1 MDLLYS
7 ISEILRKDKKTNGGE
22 VFSFLAGCFWGKVKR
37 KGSKMKKCCAWGIL
51 AAAFVWCSIAV
62 FDCAV
67 NVAYWDEV
75 PVFAALKQGRTADFY
90 WRTHNEHRI
99 VFTKMLMSFGNPLT
113 WIYTSYAL
121 YAAMVFQLW
130 RVVRK
135 AAGDKWFLPLLFV
148 PLFSDMNAVNL
159 LWGFTSQFHLMILF
173 SLLAAEFAFLR
184 TDTVV
189 NRLLCLLFLL
199 LSCLSM
205 NIVFAVGVMIAVL
218 VAGDMPKKAALAG
231 FAGVLAIFFIGYPLD
246 AAPAKTEIFSV
257 RYGYYWI
264 NVFSAYFTGFDR
276 FSVLHVFLFAVLFL
290 PLIFMF
296 CREADADD
304 KNRMA
309 LYAVVFGSLLAA
321 AGIARDRFGDP
332 LMHRH
337 AESVMVCIPAL
348 LMLLYPMKKA
358 FLTAV
363 AIVALGYSAHFGT
376 TGFYIIK
383 ADRLQGVACVEAF
396 KAGKNGGDCPTL
408 YPYNMARF
416 VF

>member
-1 MDLLYS
+1 
-7 ISEILRKDKKTNGGE
+7 
-22 VFSFLAGCFWGKVKR
+22 
-37 KGSKMKKCCAWGIL
+37 MKKCCAWGML

-75 PVFAALKQGRTADFY
+75 PVFAALKQGAAAGFY
-90 WRTHNEHRI
+90 WQTYNEHRI
-99 VFTKMLMSFGNPLT
+99 VFTKLLMTVGTPLT
-113 WIYTSYAL
+113 WIYTSYVL
-121 YAAMVFQLW
+121 YVLTVFQLW

-135 AAGDKWFLPLLFV
+135 AAGDKWFLPLLFI

-173 SLLAAEFAFLR
+173 SLLAVEFAFLR
-184 TDTVV
+184 KETVL

-199 LSCLSM
+199 LSCLAM

-231 FAGVLAIFFIGYPLD
+231 FAGILAIFFMGYSPD
-246 AAPAKTEIFSV
+246 AAPAKTEIFSL

-276 FSVLHVFLFAVLFL
+276 FSVLHVFLFALLFL

-296 CREADADD
+296 CKEADADN

-321 AGIARDRFGDP
+321 AGIARNRFGDP

-363 AIVALGYSAHFGT
+363 AIVVVGYSAHFST
-376 TGFYIIK
+376 KGFYNIR
-383 ADRLQGVACVEAF
+383 ADRLQGVACIEAF
-396 KAGKNGGDCPTL
+396 KAGKNDGNCPTL
-408 YPYNMARF
+408 YPYNLAKFIQPNSRQ
-416 VF
+416 